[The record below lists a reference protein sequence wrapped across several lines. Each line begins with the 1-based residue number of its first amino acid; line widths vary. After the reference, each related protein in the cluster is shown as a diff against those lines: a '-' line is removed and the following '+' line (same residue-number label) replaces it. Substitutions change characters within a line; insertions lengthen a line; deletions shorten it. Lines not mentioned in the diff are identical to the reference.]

1 MNYIQSLRSV
11 IGTRPIIAP
20 GAAIIVLN
28 EQNEILLQLR
38 SDTKDWGIPG
48 GGMEL
53 GDSFE
58 ETAKRELLEETGL
71 TPFQMEL
78 LTVVSGE
85 EFYYKYPHG
94 DEVYNVTAI
103 FRTTVV
109 KGKMQADE
117 ESLDLAYFSLNS
129 LPRLNDISQKI
140 LEKTGYIK
148 TTFKGGGYVRETKR

>member
-1 MNYIQSLRSV
+1 MNYIQSLRTF

-20 GAAIIVLN
+20 GSAIIVLN

-58 ETAKRELLEETGL
+58 EAATRELLEETGL
-71 TPFQMEL
+71 TSSRMEL
-78 LTVVSGE
+78 LTVVSGKQ
-85 EFYYKYPHG
+85 FYYKYPHG

-103 FRTTVV
+103 FWTTVV
-109 KGKMQADE
+109 QGKMQVDE
-117 ESLDLAYFSLNS
+117 ESLDLEYFAFDS
-129 LPRLNDISQKI
+129 LPKLNEISQKI

-148 TTFKGGGYVRETKR
+148 TLNV